1 MLKPDLPDRGFDS
14 EPPNCLWCDKTL
26 GPAYLTDRSV
36 CMRCIDLMRGANI
49 PDSEI
54 FAGTDPDTFE

>member
-1 MLKPDLPDRGFDS
+1 MLNPDLPNRRLDCEAAD
-14 EPPNCLWCDKTL
+14 CLWCDKTL
-26 GPAYLTDRSV
+26 GPDYLTDRSV

-54 FAGTDPDTFE
+54 FGGADPDVIE